1 MASAHRI
8 VEVLDEKIVLTSPEN
23 GVTEVTEGSV
33 EFDNVSFKYKE
44 EAKEYALSDVTLKI
58 KAGQTVGI
66 LGGTGSSKTTL
77 VQLIPRLYDTS
88 RGTRSFDLFFLRIPW
103 FFWFLWFFRLF
114 GFIRFFRLVRLLAN
128 GDGLPIV
135 A

>member
-58 KAGQTVGI
+58 KDRSDGRN
-66 LGGTGSSKTTL
+66 
-77 VQLIPRLYDTS
+77 PR
-88 RGTRSFDLFFLRIPW
+88 RN
-103 FFWFLWFFRLF
+103 
-114 GFIRFFRLVRLLAN
+114 RFFENDAGAAHSASV
-128 GDGLPIV
+128 
-135 A
+135 